1 MTAPQTPF
9 IQNLR
14 FIEISDPEHVCIFGS
29 DHIYKMDVSQMVSF
43 HKQKAAA
50 LTVAALRMPIEEAS
64 AFGVI
69 EVDQE
74 GRMIGFEEKP
84 RHPKHIP
91 GDPTQALVSMGNYI
105 FETEALYR
113 ELKRDAAEENSSHD
127 FGKDII
133 PSLFPVPPSMSTTTA
148 PT

>member
-1 MTAPQTPF
+1 
-9 IQNLR
+9 
-14 FIEISDPEHVCIFGS
+14 
-29 DHIYKMDVSQMVSF
+29 MVTF

-84 RHPKHIP
+84 KHPKHIP
-91 GDPTQALVSMGNYI
+91 GDPHRRWFPWATTSSKP
-105 FETEALYR
+105 
-113 ELKRDAAEENSSHD
+113 KRFIAS
-127 FGKDII
+127 
-133 PSLFPVPPSMSTTTA
+133 
-148 PT
+148 